1 MFKSS
6 LFIVIGLVLLQSC
19 SMEKLYLM
27 KHQRRAYHYEQ
38 IDFKNLMERYLVKV
52 HTDYSIEG
60 IYSVTSV
67 VSKRSKSLFSSAATE
82 KIKDQ
87 RQNYATVA
95 IISDRN
101 KSNGREYIEIP
112 VDKNQLP
119 SYSVRGE
126 FTQTP
131 EGNIFIY
138 KHFEPNNK
146 ISTYTFTFDTST
158 NVLDGIR
165 TENQGSKEITY
176 RLSYLRLYP
185 KR

>member
-1 MFKSS
+1 
-6 LFIVIGLVLLQSC
+6 
-19 SMEKLYLM
+19 MEKLYLM
-27 KHQRRAYHYEQ
+27 KHQRKAYHYEQ
-38 IDFKNLMERYLVKV
+38 IDFKNLMERYLVKAQAEN
-52 HTDYSIEG
+52 SIEG

-67 VSKRSKSLFSSAATE
+67 ISKKSRSLFSSDATE

-101 KSNGREYIEIP
+101 KNNGREYIEIP

-119 SYSVRGE
+119 SYSIRGE

-131 EGNIFIY
+131 DGNIFIY
-138 KHFEPNNK
+138 KHFEPKNK
-146 ISTYTFTFDTST
+146 IITYTFTFDTST

-165 TENQGSKEITY
+165 TENQGAREVTY
-176 RLSYLRLYP
+176 KLSYVRLYP